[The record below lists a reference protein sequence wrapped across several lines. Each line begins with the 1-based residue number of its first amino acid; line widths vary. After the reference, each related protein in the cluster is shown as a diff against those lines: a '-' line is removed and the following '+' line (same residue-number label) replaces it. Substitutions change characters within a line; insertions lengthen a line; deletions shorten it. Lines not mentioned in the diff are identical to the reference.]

1 MPDAWAELGK
11 AIVEVFKTQPGVL
24 ALMIVVGLLF
34 LLLWKKEGI
43 MQEVVKEQKTGAAIA
58 ARMMTLLEV
67 LVNRKNGGTP

>member
-34 LLLWKKEGI
+34 LLLWKKEVI
-43 MQEVVKEQKTGAAIA
+43 LQEFVKGQKIDAERA
-58 ARMMTLLEV
+58 ARMLTLLEV
-67 LVNRKNGGTP
+67 IVNRKNGGTP